1 MKNFPRRHNLYKKDD
16 IWLFGL
22 KYMLDVPHHKIVATG
37 EAIQD
42 KYGGPE
48 GVLPMLVT
56 RVDPDIEKYCSGLYG
71 DVECIISW
79 DLGSRRR

>member
-1 MKNFPRRHNLYKKDD
+1 MKNFPRKHNLYKKDD

-71 DVECIISW
+71 DVECIVS
-79 DLGSRRR
+79 